1 VNDHTVYLNDILER
15 IRRIEQFTQGGREE
29 FEQSLLIQ
37 DAVIRSFEV
46 IGEAV
51 KHLSVAVK
59 EQYPQI
65 PWRQIAGFRDV
76 LIHDYGDVDTD
87 DVWQVIEEHLPAL
100 KQAVVSLLESGEEEN
115 PI

>member
-1 VNDHTVYLNDILER
+1 MNDQSVYLRDVLER
-15 IRRIEQFTQGGREE
+15 IHRIEQFTEGGWTA
-29 FEQSLLIQ
+29 FDQSLLIQ

-51 KHLSVAVK
+51 KHLSP
-59 EQYPQI
+59 ELRQQYPEI

-87 DVWQVIEEHLPAL
+87 EVWEVIEKNLPAL
-100 KQAVVSLLESGEEEN
+100 KQAVEALLKSGGEEN
-115 PI
+115 PP